1 MRKELTFLVDSRV
14 YFVRLKHYKNT
25 MFISLTEAATLLGV
39 TTETLRNWD
48 KSGKLQ
54 SHRDPKNNYRNY
66 KLKEVQALINANN
79 LEKKKEKKNSLKP
92 APAGSKG
99 HSVQLNAG
107 DKDFKRALVRVHK
120 VLRDVE
126 GSSSIVERFD
136 EVTKLIFLKLL
147 LEKESSASFSQQTG
161 EINSAYAKRLK
172 SAFVERANKSDGLF
186 PEKFKRI
193 SLSDKALVEAAGVL
207 AEVDL
212 SSSRSDIKG
221 LAYEEMIRNTFD
233 KGDHQQ
239 FFTPPPIVEFLV
251 ALIGENI
258 TGCVCDPASGTGGF
272 LVEMVKQGCD
282 VKEIFG
288 LEIDDRLA
296 WVSGINLSV
305 HGAEKFQT
313 KCLSD
318 GGTLGRE
325 GESYYNSMDV
335 IVTNPP
341 FGSDFTGDELQGY
354 SLGIGRSSR
363 RRGVLF
369 IERCLQMLKPNG
381 LLGIVIDEGVLS
393 LPTNEDVRRL
403 ILENSELQAVISLP
417 DHAFMPYAS
426 VATSILLLK
435 KRPPPIGVGKAF
447 FGRAENVGRKP
458 NGEPD
463 VIYDETGTALLNSDL
478 PRILKAWRDF
488 KKTGVTDESENIYL
502 ANIPYGDLKKRSG
515 ECRIDFRFLHPSRVA
530 AEEAL
535 KASKHELVKL
545 SDICDVRNESFVPSV
560 DFADQ
565 MIPYT
570 GLAQIESR
578 IGRAQQITVSG
589 SSLKSAVKRY
599 EAGDILFAKM
609 RPSLRK
615 VAYVDFAE
623 SGYASAEC
631 IILTMKTDDG
641 ERQLIDPY
649 LLSILLRSN
658 FVYGQ
663 IIHLIA
669 GIGRPRVSIKDL
681 LNVKIPLLDKKA
693 QEKLLHTFM
702 QKKQRY
708 EAQRIEARRL
718 ADASAQAE
726 LEAIDSVGQQ
736 FVEI

>member
-1 MRKELTFLVDSRV
+1 
-14 YFVRLKHYKNT
+14 

-48 KSGKLQ
+48 KSGKLR

-66 KLKEVQALINANN
+66 KLTEVQNLLNGKAVRSNAIA
-79 LEKKKEKKNSLKP
+79 EAPPKSIQARGKKD
-92 APAGSKG
+92 SK
-99 HSVQLNAG
+99 STNFG
-107 DKDFKRALVRVHK
+107 DRDLKRALVRVHK

-147 LEKESSASFSQQTG
+147 SEKDESVSFSKKEDENG
-161 EINSAYAKRLK
+161 SAYAKRLK
-172 SAFVERANKSDGLF
+172 EAFVIRAEKSDGLF
-186 PEKFKRI
+186 PEKFKKI
-193 SLSDKALVEAAGVL
+193 NLSEKALIEAANVL
-207 AEVDL
+207 VEVNL
-212 SSSRSDIKG
+212 SSSRNDVKG

-251 ALIGENI
+251 GLIGEDI
-258 TGCVCDPASGTGGF
+258 KGCVCDPASGTGGF
-272 LVEMVKQGCD
+272 LVEIVKQSCS
-282 VKEIFG
+282 VQKILG
-288 LEIDDRLA
+288 LEIDDRLS
-296 WVSGINLSV
+296 WVTGVNLSV

-313 KCLSD
+313 RCLSE
-318 GGTLGRE
+318 GGSLGNE
-325 GESYYNSMDV
+325 GKEFFESVDV

-341 FGSDFTGDELQGY
+341 FGSDFSGAELQEY
-354 SLGIGRSSR
+354 ELGKGRTSR

-381 LLGIVIDEGVLS
+381 IFGIVIDEGVLS

-403 ILENSELQAVISLP
+403 ILDKSELLAVISLP

-426 VATSILLLK
+426 VATSILLLR
-435 KRPPPIGVGKAF
+435 KRGKSCTSRKTF
-447 FGRAENVGRKP
+447 FARAENVGRKP
-458 NGEPD
+458 NGDSD
-463 VIYDETGTALLNSDL
+463 VIYDENGKSSLNSDL
-478 PRILKAWRDF
+478 PRILKTWREF
-488 KKTGVTDESENIYL
+488 KKNGYVDASENIYVTDVS
-502 ANIPYGDLKKRSG
+502 NFGSTRRCG
-515 ECRIDFRFLHPSRVA
+515 ECRIDFRFLHPSRIA

-535 KASKHELVKL
+535 RNSKHELVKIGQL
-545 SDICDVRNESFVPSV
+545 CDVRNESFVPSV
-560 DFADQ
+560 DFSDQ

-578 IGRAQQITVSG
+578 IGRAQQIMVSG
-589 SSLKSAVKRY
+589 GSLKSAVKRY
-599 EAGDILFAKM
+599 EFGDILFAKM

-623 SGYASAEC
+623 AGYASAEC
-631 IILTMKTDDG
+631 VVLTMKNDEDG
-641 ERQLIDPY
+641 LQLIDPY

-669 GIGRPRVSIKDL
+669 GIGRPRISIKDL
-681 LNVKIPLLDKKA
+681 LNVRIPLLDRKS
-693 QEKLLHTFM
+693 QENLLHAFH
-702 QKKQRY
+702 QKKQSY
-708 EAQRIEARRL
+708 ETQRIEARRL
-718 ADASAQAE
+718 ADAANIAE

-736 FVEI
+736 FAET